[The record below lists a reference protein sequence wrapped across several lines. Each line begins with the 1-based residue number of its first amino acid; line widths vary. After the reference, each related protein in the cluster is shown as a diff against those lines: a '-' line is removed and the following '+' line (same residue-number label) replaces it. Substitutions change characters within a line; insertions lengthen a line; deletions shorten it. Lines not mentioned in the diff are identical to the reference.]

1 MWTGVG
7 GTGSLVR
14 FPSIVCRPAATS
26 LCYSWSF
33 PRHYCFAMSEQI
45 LLQGKILG
53 TEEFL
58 LAGSGEGRPSRSA
71 GEELLAGR
79 SQWITLLCEVL
90 PRALLNE
97 LGLSRILLGSSGGG
111 QFLLVLPGE
120 AQDAAEAF
128 LAAAGAQIKDLSG
141 GHVRLVWAMT
151 ENLGDWAVVRKR
163 LNEQMKAR
171 RSAPLA
177 GIGLSAFVPAPAV
190 SSADADQYF
199 AKELG
204 AKVREAA
211 CIGWS
216 PEQPGKVT
224 PNQGKFTW
232 TLTSNL
238 SPDGILIAR
247 HAAPSDDGKSAAPVQ
262 SLARRAQGRSIWG
275 VLRGDVDYFG
285 LRIRRVNSIEEYVPV
300 SVLYK
305 QFFAGELE
313 VLCSLPEF
321 WRKVSIIYAGGDDFA
336 VYGSWDALIALS
348 REIQRLFHRFTEE
361 NLKEYPGAE
370 GKTISMAIALA
381 PETYYPLAAVYDQAG
396 RNLDLAKSADKDCI
410 YLLGRILEW
419 RHLADAAELK
429 DTVTRLI
436 HDFRMSKQFLYQLRS
451 FYRREAYGDS
461 AGGFERTW
469 RFQRRFNRIL
479 SGTRDRE
486 FQKLR
491 THLISELAG
500 RKSAEVKLRPAG
512 LVALEWARL
521 VTEV

>member
-1 MWTGVG
+1 M
-7 GTGSLVR
+7 
-14 FPSIVCRPAATS
+14 P
-26 LCYSWSF
+26 
-33 PRHYCFAMSEQI
+33 EQI

-58 LAGSGEGRPSRSA
+58 LAGSAEGRSARSA
-71 GEELLAGR
+71 GEELMAGR

-90 PRALLNE
+90 PRALLAE
-97 LGLSRILLGSSGGG
+97 LGLARILLGSSGGG

-120 AQDAAEAF
+120 ARQAAQTF
-128 LAAAGAQIKDLSG
+128 LQAAARQIADLSSASASLIWS
-141 GHVRLVWAMT
+141 VT
-151 ENLGDWAVVRKR
+151 DNLGDWAIIRKR
-163 LNEQMKAR
+163 LQDELQSKRN
-171 RSAPLA
+171 APL
-177 GIGLSAFVPAPAV
+177 GESSSTAFQPFTRATNPQ
-190 SSADADQYF
+190 ADIYF

-204 AKVREAA
+204 AKVREASQV
-211 CIGWS
+211 GWS
-216 PEQPGKVT
+216 PEDPGKIT
-224 PNQGKFTW
+224 AGEGKYSW
-232 TLTSNL
+232 HLSSNL
-238 SPDGILIAR
+238 SPDSIMLAR

-275 VLRGDVDYFG
+275 VLRGDVDHFG
-285 LRIRRVNSIEEYVPV
+285 LRLRRVHSIEEHVPL

-313 VLCSLPEF
+313 VLCSMPEF
-321 WRKVSIIYAGGDDFA
+321 WRKVTILYSGGDDFA
-336 VYGSWDALIALS
+336 VYGSWDALIALA
-348 REIQRLFHRFTEE
+348 REVQRLFHRFTEE

-381 PETYYPLAAVYDQAG
+381 PETFYPFAAVYEEAG
-396 RNLDLAKSADKDCI
+396 RNLDLAKAADKDCI

-419 RHLADAAELK
+419 RHLNDAAELK

-436 HDFRMSKQFLYQLRS
+436 HDFRMSRQFLYQLRS
-451 FYRREAYGDS
+451 IYRHEAYGES
-461 AGGFERTW
+461 GSEVQRTW

-491 THLISELAG
+491 AHLISELVG

-521 VTEV
+521 VTEG